1 MNQVSKFP
9 KTLGIAI
16 KTKEIGE
23 KSGIFFQSD
32 QKTELK
38 SDVIAESPRN
48 FSIFKI
54 STWSGLF

>member
-1 MNQVSKFP
+1 MSKFP

-16 KTKEIGE
+16 KTKDIGE

-38 SDVIAESPRN
+38 SDVIADSPRN